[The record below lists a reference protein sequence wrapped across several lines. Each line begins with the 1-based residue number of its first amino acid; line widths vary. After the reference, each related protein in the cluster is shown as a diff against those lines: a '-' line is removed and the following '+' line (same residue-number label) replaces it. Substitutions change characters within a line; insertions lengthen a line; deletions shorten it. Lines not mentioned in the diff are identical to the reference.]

1 MTPEPITIFGQADTI
16 GLAVADGLSAR
27 GKRVH
32 LVSARTG
39 WLGSGHDAVADADT
53 AAGAAALRDLRED
66 DGDDPVV
73 VLSSADNGREAV
85 ASVRNECRK
94 CAAGRGV
101 ALLWHESGVEPAR
114 LAAEV
119 VRHVENPAA
128 TGELVEEWMS
138 DGS

>member
-1 MTPEPITIFGQADTI
+1 VTTEPITIFGEADII
-16 GLAVADGLSAR
+16 GLAVADGLSAH

-39 WLGSGHDAVADADT
+39 WLGSGHDAVADVDT
-53 AAGAAALRDLRED
+53 AAGAAALRDLRAD

-73 VLSSADNGREAV
+73 VLSSADNGRDAT
-85 ASVRNECRK
+85 ASVRSMCRS

-101 ALLWHESGVEPAR
+101 ALVWHESGVEPER

-119 VRHVENPAA
+119 VRHVENPVP